1 MTVRTQGTGGRL
13 GEEDM
18 PALYRAADGTSLTG
32 QRNFLIATKIRL
44 GALLVAAGCGV
55 FVGLLDPPDWVAL
68 AAVAAF
74 AAALVVELYLL
85 SVKPER
91 TWYEG
96 RAAAESVKTLA
107 WRFAVGGR
115 PFGIDEP
122 DTDEK
127 FLARLGDILT
137 DLHDLSL
144 QPGPEGGQQVTPA
157 MRHLRGKPLRDRQ
170 DAYRAGRIEDQRD
183 WYARK
188 SKWNDDRARFLR
200 IVALVL
206 EGVGIV
212 AGIITIVGAVTADL
226 LGLAAAAIAT
236 VAAWMQTKQHETL
249 ARAYSVTAQEL
260 AAVRTDWESNRTDEE
275 WADFVDEAEEAISR
289 EHTLWRA
296 SRGVDVRWDRPKP

>member
-1 MTVRTQGTGGRL
+1 MTVRTQGADGRL

-18 PALYRAADGTSLTG
+18 PALYRAADGTSLAG

-55 FVGLLDPPDWVAL
+55 FVGLLEPPDWVAL

-74 AAALVVELYLL
+74 VAAVVVELYLL

-115 PFGIDEP
+115 PFGIDEHE
-122 DTDEK
+122 TDEK

-144 QPGPEGGQQVTPA
+144 QPGPEGGQQ
-157 MRHLRGKPLRDRQ
+157 
-170 DAYRAGRIEDQRD
+170 
-183 WYARK
+183 
-188 SKWNDDRARFLR
+188 
-200 IVALVL
+200 
-206 EGVGIV
+206 
-212 AGIITIVGAVTADL
+212 
-226 LGLAAAAIAT
+226 
-236 VAAWMQTKQHETL
+236 
-249 ARAYSVTAQEL
+249 
-260 AAVRTDWESNRTDEE
+260 
-275 WADFVDEAEEAISR
+275 
-289 EHTLWRA
+289 
-296 SRGVDVRWDRPKP
+296 